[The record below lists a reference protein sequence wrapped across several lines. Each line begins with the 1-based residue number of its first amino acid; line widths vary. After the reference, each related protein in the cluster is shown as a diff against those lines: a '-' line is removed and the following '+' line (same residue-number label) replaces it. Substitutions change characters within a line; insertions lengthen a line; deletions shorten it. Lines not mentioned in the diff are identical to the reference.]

1 MILGTQFMANL
12 TRQLKYF
19 INKKIS
25 EDVDWQGVEI
35 VLSGHEVPGEGEHK
49 IMEYIRFAKAQPDYD
64 ANTRHCLYGLDADL
78 IMLGLLSH
86 DPHFCLLREE
96 VTFGRQQQKKK
107 DLEHQNFY
115 LMHLCIVREYLEL
128 EFQQLKE
135 PSVLDFP
142 FDLER
147 IIDDFILM
155 AFFVGNDFIPNL
167 PNLHINEGA
176 LALMFK
182 VYKSVLPKVG
192 GYLNERG
199 VINLDRLELLLEGL
213 ADVEYRFFENES
225 SDAKWF
231 IGKQMSKVDVMAK
244 NNTTSP
250 RTITTLQK
258 ELLANVKRY
267 VSKNINDKLGR
278 QNSLNLS
285 TDLNAQDRKFVE
297 ELAGDLG
304 LQWKTVEDD
313 KGNRNLRLDFPVSLQ
328 GEEEEEDDL
337 DQEAQVAFSR
347 VLKRYEN
354 ALVVDISAQE
364 IKDNMNKVYEE
375 NFQKWKNNYY
385 REKFDWAPDDGD
397 EMRKLAENYVQGLQW
412 VLFYYYRGVASWSWF
427 YGYHYSPMISG
438 KSREQQFLHTSMLTE
453 RRCAERVTCK
463 LELYPWPTIQTFSA
477 VDGSFTG
484 AQQKHCANTI
494 P

>member
-1 MILGTQFMANL
+1 MILGTQFMAML

-49 IMEYIRFAKAQPDYD
+49 IMEYIRLAKAQPDYD

-96 VTFGRQQQKKK
+96 VTFGRQQQKQK

-128 EFQQLKE
+128 EFQQLRE
-135 PSVLDFP
+135 PTVLDFP

-167 PNLHINEGA
+167 PKLHINEGA

-192 GYLNERG
+192 GYLNEGG
-199 VINLDRLELLLEGL
+199 VINLDRLALLLEGL
-213 ADVEYRFFENES
+213 ADVEYRFFESEN

-231 IGKQMSKVDVMAK
+231 VGKQMSKVDVMAK
-244 NNTTSP
+244 DNRMSQ
-250 RTITTLQK
+250 RTITTPQTK
-258 ELLANVKRY
+258 LLASVKRY
-267 VSKNINDKLGR
+267 VSKKSTDNLGR
-278 QNSLNLS
+278 QISLNFS
-285 TDLNAQDRKFVE
+285 TDLNAQDRKFVK
-297 ELAGDLG
+297 ELAENLG
-304 LQWKTVEDD
+304 LQWNTVEDD
-313 KGNRNLRLDFPVSLQ
+313 RGNRNLRLDFPVRLP
-328 GEEEEEDDL
+328 GEEDKDL
-337 DQEAQVAFSR
+337 DQEAQNALSR
-347 VLKRYEN
+347 VLKRYDN
-354 ALVVDISAQE
+354 AMVADISAQE
-364 IKDNMNKVYEE
+364 IKDKTSKMYEE
-375 NFQKWKNNYY
+375 KFQKWKNKYY
-385 REKFDWAPDDGD
+385 HEKFHWALDDS
-397 EMRKLAENYVQGLQW
+397 EEIRKLAENYVQGLQW

-438 KSREQQFLHTSMLTE
+438 ESLEQQFLNTSTLTE
-453 RRCAERVTCK
+453 RRCAERLACK
-463 LELYPWPTIQTFSA
+463 YELFPWSAIQTFSA
-477 VDGSFTG
+477 ADGGFTR
-484 AQQKHCANTI
+484 AQQKYCANII